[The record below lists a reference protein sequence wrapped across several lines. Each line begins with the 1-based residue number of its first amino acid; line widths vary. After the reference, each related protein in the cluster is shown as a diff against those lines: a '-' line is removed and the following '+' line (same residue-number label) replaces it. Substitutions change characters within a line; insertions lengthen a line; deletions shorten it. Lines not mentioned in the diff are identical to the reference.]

1 MKSKLK
7 SALLL
12 FLFIFSI
19 SPDLMAQF
27 TLGTDIM
34 NRYVW
39 RGSDFG
45 NSPSVQPDINFSSG
59 GFEIGAWAA
68 FATNGNPAGTEVD
81 LYASYTIGSTAGDF
95 QFIITDYT
103 FPEDPLNQYFS
114 SSSHFVEL
122 GFGYSGTDSFPVNLF
137 IGSFVTNDED
147 HSIYS
152 RIGYEFGDVELF
164 LGFTPSKS
172 DLYGTTGAAVLDT
185 GFSVSKE
192 VKVTEFFSMK
202 LIGSMI
208 ANPNTEN
215 LYFLFGFGF

>member
-1 MKSKLK
+1 MKTKLK
-7 SALLL
+7 SVLLL
-12 FLFIFSI
+12 SLFVLAL
-19 SPDLMAQF
+19 SPELMAQL
-27 TLGTDIM
+27 TLGTDVM

-39 RGSDFG
+39 RGTDFG

-103 FPEDPLNQYFS
+103 FPEDPMNQYFS
-114 SSSHFVEL
+114 RSSHFVEL
-122 GFGYSGTDSFPVNLF
+122 GFGYSGTDSFPVNFF
-137 IGSFVTNDED
+137 IGSFVTNDD
-147 HSIYS
+147 DNSIYS
-152 RIGYEFGDVELF
+152 RIGYEIGDLELF
-164 LGFTPSKS
+164 MGFTPSKS
-172 DLYGTTGAAVLDT
+172 DLYGTTGAALLDV

-192 VKVTEFFSMK
+192 LKISEFFSVN

-208 ANPNTEN
+208 ANPNTDN

>member
-1 MKSKLK
+1 MTTKLK
-7 SALLL
+7 YALLL
-12 FLFIFSI
+12 PLVFLTLSSELF
-19 SPDLMAQF
+19 AQV
-27 TLGTDIM
+27 TLGTDVM

-39 RGSDFG
+39 RGTDFG

-81 LYASYTIGSTAGDF
+81 LYAAYTIESTAGAF
-95 QFIITDYT
+95 QFLLTDYT
-103 FPEDPLNQYFS
+103 FPEDPMNSYFS

-122 GFGYSGTDSFPVNLF
+122 GFGYSGTESFPVNFF
-137 IGSFVTNDED
+137 IGSFVTNDD
-147 HSIYS
+147 DNSIYS
-152 RIGYEFGDVELF
+152 RIGYEIGNVELF

-172 DLYGTTGAAVLDT
+172 DLYGTTGAAILDT

-192 VKVTEFFSMK
+192 LKITNLFSLN

-208 ANPNTEN
+208 ANPNTDN

>member
-7 SALLL
+7 SIFLLS
-12 FLFIFSI
+12 FFIF
-19 SPDLMAQF
+19 PLTAELKAQV

-39 RGSDFG
+39 RGTDFG

-81 LYASYTIGSTAGDF
+81 LYASYTIGSSAGDF

-103 FPEDPLNQYFS
+103 FPEDPMNQYFS

-122 GFGYSGTDSFPVNLF
+122 GFGYSGTESFPVNLF
-137 IGSFVTNDED
+137 IGSFVTNDD
-147 HSIYS
+147 DNSIYS
-152 RIGYEFGDVELF
+152 RIGYEVGNVEVF
-164 LGFTPSKS
+164 LGFTPAKS

-192 VKVTEFFSMK
+192 LKISDFFSLN

-208 ANPNTEN
+208 ANPNTDN
-215 LYFLFGFGF
+215 LYFLFGIGF